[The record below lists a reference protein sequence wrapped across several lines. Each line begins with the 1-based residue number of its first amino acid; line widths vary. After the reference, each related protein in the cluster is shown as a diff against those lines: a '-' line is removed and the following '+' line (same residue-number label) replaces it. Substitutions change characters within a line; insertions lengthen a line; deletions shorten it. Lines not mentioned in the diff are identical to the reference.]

1 MNERR
6 KVFFDLELDESGY
19 PPAATES
26 LWAIP
31 TENSVEYV
39 LDNIPF
45 FERVAT
51 IGDKIRVEE
60 VAGRIWYRATICRT
74 SHSLIRI
81 VGLNGKDPIRVG
93 RELEQMGCYWE
104 LDAAHHLIAVDV
116 PREVLDRA
124 QALLA
129 QHATSGEI
137 DYEEAI
143 LR

>member
-1 MNERR
+1 MNKRR
-6 KVFFDLELDESGY
+6 KVFFDLEQDESGY
-19 PPAATES
+19 PPVATES

-31 TENSVEYV
+31 TENSMEYV

-60 VAGRIWYRATICRT
+60 VAGRIWYRATIGRT

-81 VGLNGKDPIRVG
+81 VGLDDKDPISVG
-93 RELEQMGCYWE
+93 RELEQMGCSWE
-104 LDAAHHLIAVDV
+104 LDVAHHLIAVDV
-116 PREVLDRA
+116 PHEVLDRA
-124 QALLA
+124 RALLA
-129 QHATSGEI
+129 QHAISGEI

>member
-6 KVFFDLELDESGY
+6 KVFFDLEQDESGY
-19 PPAATES
+19 PPVATES

-31 TENSVEYV
+31 TEASTEYV

-51 IGDKIRVEE
+51 IGDRIRVEE
-60 VAGRIWYRATICRT
+60 VAGRIWYRATIDRT
-74 SHSLIRI
+74 SHSLIRV
-81 VGLNGKDPIRVG
+81 VGLDDKDPIHVG
-93 RELEQMGCYWE
+93 RELEQMGCSWE

-116 PREVLDRA
+116 PRGVLDRA
-124 QALLA
+124 QNLLA
-129 QHATSGEI
+129 QHVVSGKI

>member
-1 MNERR
+1 MIERR
-6 KVFFDLELDESGY
+6 KIFFELEQDGSGY
-19 PPAATES
+19 PPVATES

-31 TENSVEYV
+31 TDNPTEYI

-51 IGDKIRVEE
+51 IGDRVAVEE
-60 VAGRIWYRATICRT
+60 LDGRLWHRATVQRSDHSLLRVAGLDGNDPAP
-74 SHSLIRI
+74 
-81 VGLNGKDPIRVG
+81 VGK
-93 RELEQMGCYWE
+93 ELEALGCSWE

-116 PREVLDRA
+116 PPGALDRV
-124 QALLA
+124 QAVVA
-129 QHATSGEI
+129 RRATSGTI